1 MIIHQNDSENII
13 DDPVDFCQYRIWLL
27 SGNKGNT
34 HHTPT
39 IKVTTVQLDGVSNS
53 HVFTDIKLFAY
64 TRPVQCN
71 VQIINVSKAIAK
83 GFVLVIIKIQKTSI
97 SIPLWTS
104 YLMPQNQQNTI
115 SQTALKNYNEF
126 RNVRTEALRR
136 VQMTTDT
143 GIKFKVE
150 TSSKERYQQ
159 LLDFITIGILK
170 LEQQNTSSQDI
181 ITLTINP
188 IINSCFNKHPISWE
202 IIHCRLLHYSVS
214 VMKEMFR
221 H

>member
-1 MIIHQNDSENII
+1 M
-13 DDPVDFCQYRIWLL
+13 
-27 SGNKGNT
+27 
-34 HHTPT
+34 
-39 IKVTTVQLDGVSNS
+39 QLDGVSNS